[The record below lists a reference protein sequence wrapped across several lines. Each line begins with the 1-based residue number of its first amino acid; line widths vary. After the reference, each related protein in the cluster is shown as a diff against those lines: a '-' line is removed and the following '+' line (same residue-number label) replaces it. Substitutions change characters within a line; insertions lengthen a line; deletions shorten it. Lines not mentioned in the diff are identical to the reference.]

1 VYVFLDKFITSYTE
15 YWPLVLG
22 LVILALLLFLRGG
35 IVGFIAERVELARQR
50 SRG

>member
-1 VYVFLDKFITSYTE
+1 MFLDKIITSYTQ

-35 IVGFIAERVELARQR
+35 IAGFIVKRGELSRPR
-50 SRG
+50 SES